1 MQTDSRYPWGKGT
14 PRWLRDATTDD
25 SDKSWTVP
33 AGKLWDLRS
42 IQFTIA
48 NSATA
53 GNRTVRAY
61 ITDGTNRIWGG
72 AAMDVV
78 TAGTNSTGAWLFGQG
93 AGAPAAVIQ
102 QRLDM
107 ALDSAVANWLRGAP
121 QCLLSSGSVVRVY
134 DSSAVSAAF
143 DDLFVVLHYVEYD
156 A

>member
-14 PRWLRDATTDD
+14 PKWLRDATTDN

-33 AGKLWDLRS
+33 AGKIWDLRS

-48 NSATA
+48 NSVTV

-61 ITDGTNRIWGG
+61 ITDGTNTIWTG
-72 AAMDVV
+72 AAMDNVAAS
-78 TAGTNSTGAWLFGQG
+78 TSSTGAWLFGQG
-93 AGAPAAVIQ
+93 GAPAAVIQ
-102 QRLDM
+102 PRLDM
-107 ALDSAVANWLRGAP
+107 VLDSAVANWLRGAP
-121 QCLLSSGSVVRVY
+121 QCLLNSGSVVRVY